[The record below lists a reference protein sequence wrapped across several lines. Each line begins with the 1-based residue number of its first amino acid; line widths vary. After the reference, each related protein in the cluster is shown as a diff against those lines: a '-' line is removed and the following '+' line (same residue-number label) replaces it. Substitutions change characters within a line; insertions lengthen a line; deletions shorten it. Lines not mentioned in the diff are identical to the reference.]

1 MSVKTSMERYRQIE
15 IDSGIKF
22 FEEVGFLRIGNAD
35 DQRANVIH
43 QLALELRKD
52 GVDIND
58 VDEKY
63 ASDHFPYLR

>member
-1 MSVKTSMERYRQIE
+1 MMSILILKQIL
-15 IDSGIKF
+15 IFSISSRF
-22 FEEVGFLRIGNAD
+22 NWSLI
-35 DQRANVIH
+35 QRANVIH